1 VGPDLNKLC
10 QVEATSAS
18 FQSKTFETYS
28 PIGDSV
34 PRSCIASVQKEL
46 DRVGI
51 QIRTQ
56 AELKMATELA
66 TERKYWS
73 EQVIDKYVECRMNE
87 FKAEMATRKA
97 ARQDNA
103 SQVAVNS
110 QE

>member
-1 VGPDLNKLC
+1 VDRINNNNNN
-10 QVEATSAS
+10 T
-18 FQSKTFETYS
+18 KTMEDK
-28 PIGDSV
+28 IV
-34 PRSCIASVQKEL
+34 WKELTL

-51 QIRTQ
+51 QTRTQ
-56 AELKMATELA
+56 AELKKATELA
-66 TERKYWS
+66 AERKYWS

-87 FKAEMATRKA
+87 FKTEMATRKT

>member
-1 VGPDLNKLC
+1 VCVCVWANKSPGVIPYDLSNTGPHTMAK
-10 QVEATSAS
+10 
-18 FQSKTFETYS
+18 
-28 PIGDSV
+28 I
-34 PRSCIASVQKEL
+34 VQKEL

-56 AELKMATELA
+56 AELKTATELA